1 MDGELQ
7 LAIEGRL
14 QLLLDGVLA
23 ELHEL
28 RTTTD
33 AVNNPDRQWLLGKA
47 QAYRIAIRQVQVA
60 FREAGE

>member
-23 ELHEL
+23 ELRNADGADSVYWEMM
-28 RTTTD
+28 
-33 AVNNPDRQWLLGKA
+33 GEA
-47 QAYRIAIRQVQVA
+47 QAYRKAIRQVQVA